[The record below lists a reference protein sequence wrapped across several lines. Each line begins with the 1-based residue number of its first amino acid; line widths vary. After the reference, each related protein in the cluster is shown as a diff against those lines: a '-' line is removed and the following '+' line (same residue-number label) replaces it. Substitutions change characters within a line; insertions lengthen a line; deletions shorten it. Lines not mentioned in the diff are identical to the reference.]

1 MRAISC
7 SQTPHRVRQIAPST
21 ISLAKGRRTR
31 VIVGSLIIE
40 HSRRMSLPTPSVAVN
55 SSPTPESTG
64 NSPRYRWIWIVLLW
78 AVVYIPGLFSPP
90 LLDDADSVH
99 AEAARE
105 MVVRHDWTTL
115 YIDGIRYLEKAPLLY
130 WGMAGSY
137 EIFGVKD
144 WAARLPLILGLLALL
159 LETYSFGRRMLGERA
174 GFWAAIILALSIG
187 PYLFTRIL
195 IPDMLIALWLALG
208 MDFFLRTLDEQPPSR
223 LSCWGFAAAAALNVL
238 TKGLIGIVFPAAIAG
253 VYLILTGNV
262 KHLLRMRLV
271 SSTLVLL
278 VIAAPWHIAAAIKN
292 PAAGQSRGF
301 LWFYFVNEHFL
312 RYLGKRI
319 PHDYDTVPLL
329 VFWGLMFLW
338 LFPWSAFLLQSLG
351 KVPHRWREIRS
362 AMTRQ
367 QRTMLLCAIWAAVIL
382 LFFSFSTRQEYYVI
396 PALPAVALMIGGW
409 LQQEAGSQQGSKER
423 RSGRIGSVVL
433 AVLGVLVFA
442 AAMFLLAQSTSTPAD
457 SDLADLLKKNPN
469 EYALAFGH
477 IFDLTPRALGLFRVP
492 LATFGI
498 ALLAGSLLNLFYRG
512 RKSPIAGN
520 WALAAMMV
528 FVLFAVHQGLVMF
541 SPILSSKKLA
551 DAVEQEF
558 RPGDV
563 MVSYGTYEDASTLNF
578 YVRQPIHVVNTRTE
592 GDMYYGSLF
601 PDAPAIFDNDASLL
615 ELWRGPHRVFLW
627 VEEGKIPD
635 YIRQAGFYQL
645 AHSGGKLI
653 LMNRVV
659 AGQ

>member
-1 MRAISC
+1 M
-7 SQTPHRVRQIAPST
+7 
-21 ISLAKGRRTR
+21 
-31 VIVGSLIIE
+31 
-40 HSRRMSLPTPSVAVN
+40 
-55 SSPTPESTG
+55 SSPTISPGIAKPPHDESLS
-64 NSPRYRWIWIVLLW
+64 NNPRYRWLWIVLLW

-105 MVVRHDWTTL
+105 MVVRGDWTTL
-115 YIDGIRYLEKAPLLY
+115 YIDGVRYLEKAPLLY
-130 WGMAGSY
+130 WEMAASFD
-137 EIFGVKD
+137 IFGVKD

-159 LETYSFGRRMLGERA
+159 LETYVFGRRVMGERA
-174 GFWAAIILALSIG
+174 GFWAAIILTVSIG

-195 IPDMLIALWLALG
+195 IPDILIALWLTLG
-208 MDFFLRTLDEQPPSR
+208 MDFFLQTLDEQPPSR
-223 LSCWGFAAAAALNVL
+223 WSCWGFAAAAALNVL
-238 TKGLIGIVFPAAIAG
+238 TKGLIGIVFPVAIAG
-253 VYLILTGNV
+253 IYLILTGNV
-262 KHLLRMRLV
+262 KHVLRMRVV

-278 VIAAPWHIAAAIKN
+278 AIAAPWHIAAAIGN
-292 PAAGQSRGF
+292 PAAGESRGF

-338 LFPWSAFLLQSLG
+338 LFPWSAFLLQSLSM
-351 KVPHRWREIRS
+351 VPRRWREIRS
-362 AMTRQ
+362 AMDSR
-367 QRTMLLCAIWAAVIL
+367 RRAMLLCAIWAALIL
-382 LFFSFSTRQEYYVI
+382 LFFSFSTRQEYYAV

-409 LQQEAGSQQGSKER
+409 LHREAESPEDSRERNAGRVGSW
-423 RSGRIGSVVL
+423 VL
-433 AVLGVLVFA
+433 AVIGVLAFA
-442 AAMFLLAQSTSTPAD
+442 AAMFLLAQSKSTPAD

-477 IFDLTPRALGLFRVP
+477 IFDLTPRALGLFRLP

-498 ALLAGSLLNLFYRG
+498 ALLVGSVLNLMYR
-512 RKSPIAGN
+512 RRELPIQGN
-520 WALAAMMV
+520 CVLAVMMV

-551 DAVEQEF
+551 DAVQQEF

-592 GDMYYGSLF
+592 GNLYYGSLF
-601 PDAPAIFDNDASLL
+601 PDAPAIFDDDASLL
-615 ELWRGPHRVFLW
+615 KLWRGPQRVFLW
-627 VEEGKIPD
+627 VEEDRVPE
-635 YIRQAGFYQL
+635 YIRQSGFYQL
-645 AHSGGKLI
+645 TRSGGKMI
-653 LMNRVV
+653 LMNRTVPG
-659 AGQ
+659 AAQ

>member
-1 MRAISC
+1 MSSLSAPPAAASIITKSYGK
-7 SQTPHRVRQIAPST
+7 SHRLHCWA
-21 ISLAKGRRTR
+21 
-31 VIVGSLIIE
+31 
-40 HSRRMSLPTPSVAVN
+40 
-55 SSPTPESTG
+55 
-64 NSPRYRWIWIVLLW
+64 IVLLW
-78 AVVYIPGLFSPP
+78 AIVYIPGLFTPP

-105 MVVRHDWTTL
+105 MVVRHDWSTL

-130 WGMAGSY
+130 WGMAVSY
-137 EIFGVKD
+137 KVFGVHD
-144 WAARLPLILGLLALL
+144 WSARLPLILALLALL
-159 LETYSFGRRMLGERA
+159 LETYSLGRRTMGERA
-174 GFWAAIILALSIG
+174 GFWADIVLAVSIG

-195 IPDMLIALWLALG
+195 IPDMLIALWLAWGL
-208 MDFFLRTLDEQPPSR
+208 DFFLRTLEETPPSK

-238 TKGLIGIVFPAAIAG
+238 TKGLIGIVFPVAIAG
-253 VYLILTGNV
+253 LYLIMTGNV
-262 KHLLRMRLV
+262 KHLLRMRLI

-278 VIAAPWHIAAAIKN
+278 VIAAPWHMVAAIRN
-292 PAAGQSRGF
+292 PAAGQARGF

-338 LFPWSAFLLQSLG
+338 LFPWSAFLLQSL
-351 KVPHRWREIRS
+351 KQVPHRWREIRS
-362 AMTRQ
+362 AMNAGHRA
-367 QRTMLLCAIWAAVIL
+367 MLLFAIWAAVIL
-382 LFFSFSTRQEYYVI
+382 LFFSFSTRQEYYAI

-409 LQQEAGSQQGSKER
+409 LDQEAASPEHSGLR
-423 RSGRIGSVVL
+423 RSGRIGSGAL
-433 AVLGVLVFA
+433 AILGVVVFV

-498 ALLAGSLLNLFYRG
+498 ALLVGTILNLMYR
-512 RKSPIAGN
+512 RRDFPIAGN
-520 WALAAMMV
+520 WVLAVMMV
-528 FVLFAVHQGLVMF
+528 FVLFAVHEGLVMF

-551 DAVEQEF
+551 DAIQQEF
-558 RPGDV
+558 HPGDV

-601 PDAPAIFDNDASLL
+601 PDAPAIFDDDASLAV
-615 ELWRGPHRVFLW
+615 LWRGPRRVFLW
-627 VEEGKIPD
+627 VEEDKVPA
-635 YIRQAGFYQL
+635 YIRQRGSYQL
-645 AHSGGKLI
+645 ARSGGKLI
-653 LMNRVV
+653 LMNRAV
-659 AGQ
+659 AAPTP